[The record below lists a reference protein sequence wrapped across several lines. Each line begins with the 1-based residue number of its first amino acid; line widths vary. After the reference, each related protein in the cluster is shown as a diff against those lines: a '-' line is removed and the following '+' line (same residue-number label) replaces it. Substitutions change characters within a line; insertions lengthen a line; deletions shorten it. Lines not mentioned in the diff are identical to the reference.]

1 MSPLK
6 LHKLTIEGYRSLEE
20 VTLERIGRLNL
31 ITGPNNVGKSSL
43 LEAIRLWAAKTDI
56 NTLIDIIDS
65 RDESLLPVPGR
76 EVNGAEDSSM
86 MGSLCL
92 FSGYP
97 SIDDAFHAPISING
111 GDTILTIVVDE
122 RESGQTTLPG
132 TEIAL
137 GNHSS
142 RTWVLELATN
152 NPGKAVPIPIYSS
165 YSATKRRNHAR
176 EHRSGVSGAEIPC
189 ISVSSTG
196 LEGPGVASRSKLW
209 DRITLTDKEQ
219 CVLRGLEIID
229 PHITGVNYIRN
240 GTIPIVRLS
249 GVERPVPLQGLGYG
263 VSRLFDILLALVNA
277 EDGFLLIDEF
287 ENGLHY
293 SIQEQA
299 WKTVLDL
306 AVDLNVQVFATTH
319 SSDCVEAFERVSEG
333 AADEMILTRL
343 ISDFGTVR
351 AETLG
356 SEKLALRLDLGQEV
370 R

>member
-1 MSPLK
+1 M
-6 LHKLTIEGYRSLEE
+6 IEGYRNLEE
-20 VTLERIGRLNL
+20 VSIERIGRLNL

-43 LEAIRLWAAKTDI
+43 LEAIRLWAARTDI

-65 RDESLLPVPGR
+65 RNESLLPVPGR
-76 EVNGAEDSSM
+76 EANGAEDSSM
-86 MGSLCL
+86 LGSLCL

-97 SIDDAFHAPISING
+97 SIDDTPHWTISISG
-111 GDTILTIVVDE
+111 GDTTLTVAVE
-122 RESGQTTLPG
+122 EKESGQTILPG
-132 TEIAL
+132 TEIEL
-137 GNHSS
+137 GNQST
-142 RTWVLELATN
+142 RTWVILLATD
-152 NPGKAVPIPIYSS
+152 NPVKSVSIPLHSS

-176 EHRSGVSGAEIPC
+176 EHRSDDSTSGIPC
-189 ISVSSTG
+189 ILISSTG

-209 DRITLTDKEQ
+209 DRITLTDKEEF
-219 CVLRGLEIID
+219 VLRGLEIID

-249 GVERPVPLQGLGYG
+249 GVVRPVPLQGLGYG

-299 WKTVLDL
+299 WKLVLDL

-343 ISDFGTVR
+343 ISDFGAVR